1 MKALKHFSIKSLSV
15 FLSFLMVLSL
25 LPLTVLA
32 EELYEIGNSN
42 NQSSVPSANICEL
55 EALREESVKHFRLED
70 GSCIAVQYSDPVH
83 TLDDNGKWQDIDNTL
98 SSSGSEFST
107 GNARVKFAKKITE
120 NESLFTLHDG
130 NGKITLSLDGAK
142 KKTAGKVTNTS
153 TEFDKD
159 ATKLTKLT
167 TLDKL
172 SAKIL
177 YADILDDVD
186 IEYIA
191 ESLNIKENIIVK
203 KASDSYS
210 YTFTLK
216 LNNLTAEQRAD
227 GSIVI
232 SSPTD
237 GRTVYKIPKGYM
249 FDADGKRSSAVSYTL
264 SQIGNRRYSLCV
276 TADSE
281 WINDEGRT

>member
-1 MKALKHFSIKSLSV
+1 M
-15 FLSFLMVLSL
+15 
-25 LPLTVLA
+25 
-32 EELYEIGNSN
+32 
-42 NQSSVPSANICEL
+42 
-55 EALREESVKHFRLED
+55 
-70 GSCIAVQYSDPVH
+70 
-83 TLDDNGKWQDIDNTL
+83 
-98 SSSGSEFST
+98 
-107 GNARVKFAKKITE
+107 KFAKKITE

-216 LNNLTAEQRAD
+216 LYNLTAEQRAD

-237 GRTVYKIPKGYM
+237 GRTVYAGYWTYAGRNTSSIPSSVGNDQCIALNGTTNGISYAKQQIKFGY
-249 FDADGKRSSAVSYTL
+249 SAGNNTEKHSISDNDVLIL
-264 SQIGNRRYSLCV
+264 SGWAK
-276 TADSE
+276 ADSVPTDGDALFE
-281 WINDEGRT
+281 LYAEVHYIDDATAPEAFVIPFN

>member
-1 MKALKHFSIKSLSV
+1 M
-15 FLSFLMVLSL
+15 
-25 LPLTVLA
+25 
-32 EELYEIGNSN
+32 
-42 NQSSVPSANICEL
+42 
-55 EALREESVKHFRLED
+55 
-70 GSCIAVQYSDPVH
+70 
-83 TLDDNGKWQDIDNTL
+83 
-98 SSSGSEFST
+98 
-107 GNARVKFAKKITE
+107 KFAKKITG

-153 TEFDKD
+153 AEFDKD

-216 LNNLTAEQRAD
+216 LYNLTAEQRAD

-264 SQIGNRRYSLCV
+264 SQIGNGRYSLCV

-281 WINDEGRT
+281 WINAEGRAFPVTIDPTINAGTDNITYITIASDYEGNHNAMYSGYFIGDEDGHNRLLIKKNNISA